1 MLDEF
6 EAMTEETRDLKPNWV
21 QQLQSFTQK
30 EGDVHCLGYIINLA
44 VQDALTQLKATPSEL
59 TESYR
64 MEKNSAALPYSYSQ
78 DEIVSALSKLQRH
91 IYIFRN
97 RRQFESLLELQLK
110 ASAMKPK
117 LLTLDMLI

>member
-1 MLDEF
+1 
-6 EAMTEETRDLKPNWV
+6 
-21 QQLQSFTQK
+21 
-30 EGDVHCLGYIINLA
+30 
-44 VQDALTQLKATPSEL
+44 
-59 TESYR
+59 

-78 DEIVSALSKLQRH
+78 DEIVSALSKLWRH

-117 LLTLDMLI
+117 LLTLDMLIQWNSTFNMINVACLQEIPITAVCATQTIDPSVHEIMLSQNDWTILC